1 MLKGS
6 LTEINLLKAF
16 TSKSQARNRYSFFAK
31 VAKEEGHPIIEQVF
45 EQTAEYERIL
55 AKRFFKLLPG
65 GNLAITEIFSAGYI
79 GNTIE
84 NLNLSVQEEKNDWE
98 KFYPAYAMTAK
109 AEGLDTISQIFDAMI
124 EADKYHYERFVMIR
138 RRLQKGEF
146 YKRSKKSRWRCRKC
160 GFIHL
165 GTQAPQVCLACA
177 HPRGYFD
184 VVDEPAIL

>member
-6 LTEINLLKAF
+6 LTEINLLKSF
-16 TSKSQARNRYSFFAK
+16 TSKSQTRNRYSFFAK

-45 EQTAEYERIL
+45 EQAAEYERIL

-65 GNLAITEIFSAGYI
+65 GNLEITECFPAGYI

-84 NLNLSVQEEKNDWE
+84 NLNLSIQEEKKDWD
-98 KFYPAYAMTAK
+98 KIYPLYSKTALT
-109 AEGLDTISQIFDAMI
+109 EGFDTISQIFNAII
-124 EADKYHYERFVMIR
+124 EADKYHHERFVVIR
-138 RRLQKGEF
+138 RRLQKGDF

-160 GFIHL
+160 GYIHF
-165 GTQAPQVCLACA
+165 GTQAPQVCLACV
-177 HPRGYFD
+177 HPQGYFD